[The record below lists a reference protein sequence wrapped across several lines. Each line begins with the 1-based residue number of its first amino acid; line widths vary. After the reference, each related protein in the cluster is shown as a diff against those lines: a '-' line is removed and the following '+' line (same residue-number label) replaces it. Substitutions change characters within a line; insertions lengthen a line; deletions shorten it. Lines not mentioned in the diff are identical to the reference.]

1 MCIILSPIST
11 AVRKHSTR
19 VSTIHPQAIH
29 RGMWVTES
37 LSLWKNTCYDAFSR
51 SIDRRKEGKAMLL
64 LLSDELLLEAY
75 QQAIRMQLERD
86 FIYILRAE
94 IKRRNLVLPDEQ
106 AG

>member
-1 MCIILSPIST
+1 
-11 AVRKHSTR
+11 
-19 VSTIHPQAIH
+19 
-29 RGMWVTES
+29 
-37 LSLWKNTCYDAFSR
+37 
-51 SIDRRKEGKAMLL
+51 MLL